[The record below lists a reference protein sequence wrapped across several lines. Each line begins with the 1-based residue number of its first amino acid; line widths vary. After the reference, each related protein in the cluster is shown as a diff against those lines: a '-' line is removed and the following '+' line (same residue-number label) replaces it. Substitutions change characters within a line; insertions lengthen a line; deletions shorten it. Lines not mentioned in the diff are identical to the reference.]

1 MRVTPSFFMAI
12 ELSRKVKK
20 FVDISLSFEPN
31 PLTGDLS
38 TITNERAINNS
49 IKNLILI
56 SPNEVPFNRNV
67 GSTVAYLMFDMC
79 DEPTAGLIRDEI
91 QRTISYN
98 EPRVTTEEIFV
109 KAEPESNQFVVTVKY
124 KIIGYDQIFT
134 TTQILTPTR

>member
-1 MRVTPSFFMAI
+1 MAI

-67 GSTVAYLMFDMC
+67 GSTVAYLMFEMC
-79 DEPTAGLIRDEI
+79 DEPTAALLRDEI
-91 QRTISYN
+91 ERTIGYN
-98 EPRVTTEEIFV
+98 EPRVKTEEIFV
-109 KAEPESNQFVVTVKY
+109 KAEPDINQFVVTVKY
-124 KIIGYDQIFT
+124 KIVGYDQIFT

>member
-1 MRVTPSFFMAI
+1 MAI

-67 GSTVAYLMFDMC
+67 GSTVAYLMFEMC
-79 DEPTAGLIRDEI
+79 DDPTAGLLKDEI
-91 QRTISYN
+91 ERTIKYN
-98 EPRVTTEEIFV
+98 EPRVVIEKTIV
-109 KAEPESNQFVVTVKY
+109 KAEPEQNQFVCTVKY
-124 KIIGYDQIFT
+124 KIVGYDQIFT

>member
-1 MRVTPSFFMAI
+1 MAI

-38 TITNERAINNS
+38 TITNERSINNS
-49 IKNLILI
+49 IKNLVLI

-79 DEPTAGLIRDEI
+79 DDPTAGLLRDEI
-91 QRTISYN
+91 ERTIKFN
-98 EPRVTTEEIFV
+98 EPRVTVEEIFV
-109 KAEPESNQFVVTVKY
+109 KAEPESNQFVCTVKY
-124 KIIGYDQIFT
+124 KIVGYDQIFT

>member
-1 MRVTPSFFMAI
+1 MAI

-49 IKNLILI
+49 IKNLVLI

-91 QRTISYN
+91 ERTIKYN
-98 EPRVTTEEIFV
+98 EPRVTVEEIFV
-109 KAEPESNQFVVTVKY
+109 KAEPDINQFVVTVKY

-134 TTQILTPTR
+134 VTQILTPTR

>member
-1 MRVTPSFFMAI
+1 MAI

-49 IKNLILI
+49 IKNLVLI

-79 DEPTAGLIRDEI
+79 DEPTAGLLRDEI
-91 QRTISYN
+91 ERTIKYN
-98 EPRVTTEEIFV
+98 EPRVTLEEIIV
-109 KAEPESNQFVVTVKY
+109 KAEPEQNQFVVTVKY
-124 KIIGYDQIFT
+124 KIIGYNQIFT

>member
-1 MRVTPSFFMAI
+1 MAT

-38 TITNERAINNS
+38 TITNERSINNS

-67 GSTVAYLMFDMC
+67 GPTVAYLMFDMC
-79 DEPTAGLIRDEI
+79 DDPTAGLLRDEI
-91 QRTISYN
+91 ERTIKYN
-98 EPRVTTEEIFV
+98 EPRVTVEEIFV
-109 KAEPESNQFVVTVKY
+109 KAEPESNQFVCTVKY
-124 KIIGYDQIFT
+124 KIVGYDQIFT

>member
-1 MRVTPSFFMAI
+1 MAI

-49 IKNLILI
+49 IKNLVLI

-79 DEPTAGLIRDEI
+79 DEPTAGLIHDEI
-91 QRTISYN
+91 TRTIKYN
-98 EPRVTTEEIFV
+98 EPRVELEEVIV
-109 KAEPESNQFVVTVKY
+109 KAEPEQNQFVVTVKY
-124 KIIGYDQIFT
+124 KIVGYDQIFT

>member
-1 MRVTPSFFMAI
+1 MAI

-79 DEPTAGLIRDEI
+79 DEPTAGLLRDEI
-91 QRTISYN
+91 ERTIKFN
-98 EPRVTTEEIFV
+98 EPRVKVEDIFV
-109 KAEPESNQFVVTVKY
+109 KAEPEQNQFVCTVKY
-124 KIIGYDQIFT
+124 KIVGYDQIFT

>member
-1 MRVTPSFFMAI
+1 MAI

-49 IKNLILI
+49 IKNLVLI

-79 DEPTAGLIRDEI
+79 DDPTAGLLRDEI
-91 QRTISYN
+91 ERTIKYN
-98 EPRVTTEEIFV
+98 EPRVTLEEIFV
-109 KAEPESNQFVVTVKY
+109 KAEPEQNQFVVTVKY
-124 KIIGYDQIFT
+124 KIIGYNQIFT

>member
-1 MRVTPSFFMAI
+1 MAI

-79 DEPTAGLIRDEI
+79 DESTAALLRDEI
-91 QRTISYN
+91 ERTIGYN
-98 EPRVTTEEIFV
+98 EPRVETEEIFV
-109 KAEPESNQFVVTVKY
+109 KAEPDINQFVVTVKY

>member
-1 MRVTPSFFMAI
+1 MAI

-49 IKNLILI
+49 IKNLVLI

-79 DEPTAGLIRDEI
+79 DDPTAGLLSDEI
-91 QRTISYN
+91 ERTIKYN
-98 EPRVTTEEIFV
+98 EPRVTLEEILV
-109 KAEPESNQFVVTVKY
+109 KAEPEQNQFVVTVKY
-124 KIIGYDQIFT
+124 KIIGYNQIFT

>member
-1 MRVTPSFFMAI
+1 MAI

-91 QRTISYN
+91 ERTIDYN
-98 EPRVTTEEIFV
+98 EPRVTVEEIFV
-109 KAEPESNQFVVTVKY
+109 EAEPESNQFVCSVKY

-134 TTQILTPTR
+134 TTQVLTPTR

>member
-1 MRVTPSFFMAI
+1 MAI

-49 IKNLILI
+49 IKNLVLI

-79 DEPTAGLIRDEI
+79 DDPTAGLLRDEI
-91 QRTISYN
+91 ERTIKFN
-98 EPRVTTEEIFV
+98 EPRVTVEEIFV
-109 KAEPESNQFVVTVKY
+109 KAEPESNQFVCTVKY
-124 KIIGYDQIFT
+124 KIVGYDQIFT